1 LTSVGRCGYP
11 RDIVARAYVTLMQ
24 KFNGVIVAQAPAC

>member
-1 LTSVGRCGYP
+1 LTSPGAGGYP
-11 RDIVARAYVTLMQ
+11 RAIVARAYVTLMQ